1 MGEGVGIGFDIGSGY
16 TGQCRDDT
24 FGRDFADAMV
34 PAVGDVEIAS
44 VVAAAPFGIGET
56 RFGAGAVGVVPCRV
70 GFQTGEFRSFA
81 RQLVRYGVVIV
92 CGNEVPPFVDDVEP
106 LSVLRENGP

>member
-1 MGEGVGIGFDIGSGY
+1 
-16 TGQCRDDT
+16 
-24 FGRDFADAMV
+24 MV